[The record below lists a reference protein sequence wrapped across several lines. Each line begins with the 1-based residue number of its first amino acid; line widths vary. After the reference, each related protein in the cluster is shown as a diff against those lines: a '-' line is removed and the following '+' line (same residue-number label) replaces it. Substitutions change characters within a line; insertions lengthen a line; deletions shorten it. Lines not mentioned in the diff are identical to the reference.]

1 MTGSQ
6 DGLDGLQTPC
16 LLLDE
21 GKLSANLAGMRA
33 QVERHGVT
41 FRPHLKTAK
50 SIDVARMAMTGPDG
64 PATVSTL
71 KEAEYFAERG
81 VRDLTYAVGI
91 APTSST
97 ASARS
102 AAAGARTSRWF
113 SIRWR
118 RPRPSRDG
126 AGPPGTGCP
135 SSSRSIPMATAP
147 A

>member
-50 SIDVARMAMTGPDG
+50 SIDVARMAMTGPGG

-91 APTSST
+91 APHKLGRVG
-97 ASARS
+97 AIRRS
-102 AAAGARTSRWF
+102 NG
-113 SIRWR
+113 
-118 RPRPSRDG
+118 
-126 AGPPGTGCP
+126 
-135 SSSRSIPMATAP
+135 SRSSPDRSP
-147 A
+147 NPRRC